1 MGSDGSQS
9 QSIERTAAQ
18 FATTHWS
25 TVLRAGDSACPASQA
40 ALEKLCG
47 QYWYPLYAFVRRHN
61 FSPEDAEDLTQD
73 FFAVLLEKG
82 YLERADRD
90 RGRFRTFLLTSMQ
103 NFLRNARDHD
113 ATWKRGGRQR
123 FVSWDAAVLESR
135 YQAECQTDLSPQ
147 EIFEKRWAATLL
159 EHVLDRL
166 RNEFE
171 ADGRGPLFERL
182 KDQLW
187 GDAAAPSYAEAAA
200 ALGMNATALRVAAHQ
215 VATKFTT
222 KFGREWKT
230 NGHAEPAGGD
240 WMNSPP
246 KDSARVVCWNR
257 ACSKRMTCG
266 TSQEKRTAPGQP
278 TMLKHLQ
285 AVKSRVGPPG

>member
-1 MGSDGSQS
+1 MTVDRPAD
-9 QSIERTAAQ
+9 ETTARNAAQ

-25 TVLRAGDSACPASQA
+25 TVLRAGDSACPTSQA

-61 FSPEDAEDLTQD
+61 FSPEDAEDLTQE
-73 FFAVLLEKG
+73 FFAVLIEKG
-82 YLERADRD
+82 YLDRADRD

-103 NFLRNARDHD
+103 NFLRNARDRD
-113 ATWKRGGRQR
+113 TTWKRGGRQQ

-166 RNEFE
+166 RKEFE

-200 ALGMNATALRVAAHQ
+200 ELGMNATALRVAAHRLRRRFRETLRGAIAET
-215 VATKFTT
+215 VDDPGEIDDEIRHLLAVL
-222 KFGREWKT
+222 GR
-230 NGHAEPAGGD
+230 
-240 WMNSPP
+240 
-246 KDSARVVCWNR
+246 
-257 ACSKRMTCG
+257 
-266 TSQEKRTAPGQP
+266 
-278 TMLKHLQ
+278 
-285 AVKSRVGPPG
+285 